1 MSDYIKEARKAK
13 RQSDYSKAGDFYYLA
28 GDEKNAMEMYLKGG
42 HFSLAAR
49 MLEKSGDWKEAA
61 KYYVQ
66 AGKISDAAEIYSGKL
81 KDYRTAS
88 AMFEKNGDL
97 LRASELAEKAG
108 DIPRAA
114 FLAEKA
120 DQLDRAAYLYVQA
133 QKYERAAD
141 VYFRRFKQLYSEREE
156 KGFIQSHRTRML
168 KVGQSAGTLYLRFKK
183 YERAAEAFELTENY
197 TKAAECYSL
206 SNHWEKAAE
215 LYYRMHEYESA
226 YQLLVRLE
234 DQLENKELL
243 ADICFQQGKFLEA
256 GELYLKIGRTP
267 RAAEAFE
274 KAEDFERAAHYY
286 ETLEDY
292 LKAAELHLKQQDFKK
307 AAELFEKGK
316 QFEQAAHY
324 YEQGDMMDRAIECLV
339 RSGKSIRA
347 AQLLIEKQS
356 VQPAISILQQVQSD
370 DDDYSEACILLGQL
384 FTRMEMF
391 SVAQEKFKEA
401 IRNQPLSKN
410 NIEIYYGL
418 ALAYEKGAQYS
429 KSREIY
435 EKIVSVDL
443 DYSDA
448 LKRLQRIKTSNLLD
462 GVQGSNE
469 FTPTGVKR
477 ILASRYEL
485 IEKLGKDPFGTLYK
499 AQDTVLARPVLVRR
513 FAEQEKNITRNILEQ
528 TRIVSG
534 LIHSNILTIYD
545 SGKDEDHYF
554 VCMEYVEGPT
564 LRQRLSQGSLE
575 VSQVCEIV
583 SQLCLGLSFAHK
595 KKVIHKNLCPENI
608 YCASGNHI
616 KIANFGIDAK
626 WEKGSTFVSKQYASP
641 ERILGQRVDARTDLY
656 SLGIV
661 LYEMLYGKAP
671 FAGQDVELQHLK
683 QAPAFPDTH
692 PLPVPVFL
700 LKIMQKCLHKDP
712 KRRYHNADQILEELE
727 VSDIVAGMILNQR
740 YEIIKEI
747 GLGGMGH
754 VYKARDRDLDEIV
767 ALKVLRAEIS
777 TDPVIQKRFLRE
789 IKVTRMIAHPHVV
802 KVFDTGRYKG
812 SRYISMEYIEGISI
826 DEWLKKTKPDF
837 KTMLAILVK
846 TMQGVQ
852 AAHAQGIVHR
862 DLKPQNVMIDKSQ
875 NPHVLDFGIARSMD
889 NVDATSGQ
897 IMGSPKYMSP
907 EQIQGKDLDVRSD
920 QYALGVLMFY
930 MFTGEEPF
938 TGEDPRT
945 IVLKHLSQPPPDMLK
960 LRPDLPDWLH
970 KVILKTLEK
979 DRNQRYSS
987 LKEVME
993 DLKKG
998 YESQKNSGDAQ

>member
-1 MSDYIKEARKAK
+1 MSDYLKEARKAK
-13 RQSDYSKAGDFYYLA
+13 RQNDYSKAGDFYYLA

-66 AGKISDAAEIYSGKL
+66 AGKISDAAEIYSGRL

-88 AMFEKNGDL
+88 AMFEKNGDVM
-97 LRASELAEKAG
+97 RASEMAEKAG
-108 DIPRAA
+108 DVPRAA

-120 DQLDRAAYLYVQA
+120 DLLDRAAYLYVQA

-141 VYFRRFKQLYSEREE
+141 VYYRRFQQLYSEREE

-168 KVGQSAGTLYLRFKK
+168 KVGQAAGTLYLRFKK
-183 YERAAEAFELTENY
+183 YDRAAEVFELIENY

-206 SNHWEKAAE
+206 SNRWEKSAE
-215 LYYRMHEYESA
+215 LYFRMQDYDSA
-226 YQLLVRLE
+226 YQLLSQLG
-234 DQLENKELL
+234 DQLENRELL
-243 ADICFQQGKFLEA
+243 ADVCFQQNKFTEA
-256 GELYLKIGRTP
+256 GELYLQTGRKTK
-267 RAAEAFE
+267 AAES
-274 KAEDFERAAHYY
+274 FERAQDFVRAAFLF
-286 ETLEDY
+286 ESLEDY
-292 LKAAELHLKQQDFKK
+292 PKAAELYLKQQDYKK
-307 AAELFEKGK
+307 AAELYEKAK
-316 QFEQAAHY
+316 NFEQAAHY
-324 YEQGDMMDRAIECLV
+324 YEKAELIDRAIECLV
-339 RSGKSIRA
+339 RSDKRIRA
-347 AQLLIEKQS
+347 SKMLVEKDS
-356 VQPAISILQQVQSD
+356 IQPAISILQQIHPEA
-370 DDDYSEACILLGQL
+370 DDYVEACIMLGQL
-384 FTRMEMF
+384 FTQMEMY

-401 IRNQPLSKN
+401 IRNEPLSKN
-410 NIEIYYGL
+410 NIQIYYGL
-418 ALAYEKGAQYS
+418 ALAYEKSAQYS

-435 EKIVSVDL
+435 EKIVAVDL
-443 DYSDA
+443 DYGDA

-462 GVQGSNE
+462 GVQPGGE
-469 FTPTGVKR
+469 FTPSGVKR

-485 IEKLGKDPFGTLYK
+485 QEKLGKDPFGTLYK
-499 AQDTVLARPVLVRR
+499 AQDTVLGRPVLIRR
-513 FAEQEKNITRNILEQ
+513 FPEQDKNMTRNILEQ

-534 LIHSNILTIYD
+534 LIHTNILTIYD
-545 SGKDEDHYF
+545 SGKDEDYYF
-554 VCMEYVEGPT
+554 VCMESVEGPT
-564 LRQRLSQGSLE
+564 LRQRISQGPLE
-575 VSQVCEIV
+575 ISEICEIV
-583 SQLCLGLSFAHK
+583 SQLCLGLAFAHK
-595 KKVIHKNLCPENI
+595 RKIVHKNLCPENI
-608 YCASGNHI
+608 YTASGNHV
-616 KIANFGIDAK
+616 KIANFGIEAK
-626 WEKGSTFVSKQYASP
+626 WEKGSTLISKQYSSP
-641 ERILGQRVDARTDLY
+641 ERILGQKVDSRTDLY

-683 QAPAFPDTH
+683 QVPSFPDTY

-712 KRRYHNADQILEELE
+712 KRRYSDAEQIVEELE
-727 VSDIVAGMILNQR
+727 VADIVAGMILNQR

-789 IKVTRMIAHPHVV
+789 IKVTRMIAHPYVV
-802 KVFDTGRYKG
+802 KVFDTGKYKG
-812 SRYISMEYIEGISI
+812 NRYISMEYIEGISL
-826 DEWLKKTKPDF
+826 DEWLKKAKPE
-837 KTMLAILVK
+837 TRALLATSVK
-846 TMQGVQ
+846 IMQGVQ
-852 AAHAQGIVHR
+852 AAHLQGIIHR
-862 DLKPQNVMIDKSQ
+862 DLKPQNVLMDKFV

-920 QYALGVLMFY
+920 QYAIGVLMFY

-960 LRPDLPDWLH
+960 LNPQLPDWLH
-970 KVILKTLEK
+970 RIILKTLEK

-987 LKEVME
+987 LKEVM
-993 DLKKG
+993 DDIKKG
-998 YESQKNSGDAQ
+998 YESQKHSGEPI